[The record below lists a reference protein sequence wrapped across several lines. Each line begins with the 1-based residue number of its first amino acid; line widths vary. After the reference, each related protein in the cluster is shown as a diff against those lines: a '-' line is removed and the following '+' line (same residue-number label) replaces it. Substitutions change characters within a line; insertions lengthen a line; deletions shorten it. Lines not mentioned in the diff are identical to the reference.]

1 MHLSYE
7 DINPPHLFSLS
18 LITLA
23 FSPSLSL
30 SLIPYFGLYTTGKL
44 LSNSDITDGGA

>member
-7 DINPPHLFSLS
+7 DINPPHLFS